1 MKQFTDMLLEN
12 IDAMEPK
19 PSEDMADVVKNGLVI
34 LEVTLE
40 EVTNSMKL
48 SSILVNKNLRD
59 TVRIK
64 CKS

>member
-1 MKQFTDMLLEN
+1 
-12 IDAMEPK
+12 MEPK
-19 PSEDMADVVKNGLVI
+19 ASEKMTEVTENGLVI

-64 CKS
+64 CKSECIFLIKD